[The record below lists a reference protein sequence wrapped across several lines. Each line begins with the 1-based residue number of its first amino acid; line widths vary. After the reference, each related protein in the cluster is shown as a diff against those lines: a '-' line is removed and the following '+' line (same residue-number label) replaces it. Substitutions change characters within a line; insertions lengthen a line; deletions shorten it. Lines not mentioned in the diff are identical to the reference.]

1 MRNTRQEKQVRRMFK
16 NLRNMNYWQRYMVM
30 DWLNDW
36 YQDLKER
43 EEE

>member
-1 MRNTRQEKQVRRMFK
+1 MFK